1 MPLTLNQ
8 DEMHDCSEIPT
19 VRLTHL
25 DVSVK
30 FTCNPPL
37 PDNVYSALLGE
48 LCSGDAS
55 GAISAFAYVVPFVFA
70 VFIAMLKEGIYDIF
84 RHIGDRRVN
93 NKCFSVLEF
102 DTNNNQLVWKERC
115 SSSLR
120 VGQIVRCVAD
130 QEIPCD
136 LVLLASDGCKREV
149 RLTTANLDG
158 ETSVKTHCAL
168 KKTFKNY
175 GKILSMFPNDM
186 ELDDVTQFKPLLIEV
201 TYEAPHADFHR
212 FEGNLITSTSNGAEN
227 LMPILVE
234 NLAFRGAVLHNTG
247 CILGLVV
254 YTGVDTKLSMNSK
267 KRGRKYSSREG
278 KLNFVLTL
286 FLVTSILLCAI
297 CTILATVWNTQR
309 ANFPWFISTRLPTRF
324 SYVRTLISFA
334 FIANFLVPVSLII
347 TIELQMLMNS
357 YLITHDPEFF
367 DPQRGLGGSA
377 NSVHLADELGQIE
390 FLFSDKTGTLT
401 LNQMVFKACSILSDD
416 GVYLFD
422 GNDVRRLKTE
432 AEQPC
437 KKVTEMQQ
445 SNVWGVGSAL
455 PVHLTEFLMVV
466 ALCHTVETRPD
477 INGGSAKFEAT
488 SPDEKALVEGAAK
501 LGVSLISTQPHPNI
515 QGGRLLVL
523 QRQDFS
529 EKTSCRGTGTTTEEY
544 IVDATLEFDPIRK
557 QMTVMVQ
564 HPDGTFHIHSK
575 GAETAIL
582 EKRAS
587 SRSTSQLHLKA
598 LEQVNEFGLSGLRT
612 LVYATKQITRDE
624 YYSLLQERRQAMRQF
639 GEARV
644 RALKAS
650 NDKIES
656 GLELLAVTAVEDT
669 LQPGVNEC
677 LQSLKTAGIK
687 VWVLTGDKEE
697 TAVTVSQAAGH
708 FAESMTL
715 LRITDCREFNEAA
728 ELVFKSLR
736 EVDTDCEQ
744 RYALAKSPLSP
755 TLDEINEVVYTVAE
769 QEIEE
774 YISNETQC
782 DRSNLE
788 RSVRK
793 IQAFRDRLFAYTS
806 GSNNP
811 RVPKRRSPFKS
822 GPADKTFGLV
832 IDGESL
838 KHALHASFAFSK
850 PYFSYQQILPLVL
863 SPSLRMAFLD
873 LCMNVTAVLCCR
885 VTPLQKA
892 SIVQLVQLG
901 LGESNHGA
909 GPVTAAV
916 GDGGND
922 VSMISQANVG
932 IGIYGEEG
940 REATRAADYALPQFR
955 HLQRL
960 LFVHGQWC
968 YHRISYTMLLY
979 YFKCVAWVTLNMIYT
994 FYSGFSANSWHSS
1007 LIFALYTLTLTAVP
1021 NLFFGIFERHITA
1034 DQLLENPKFYR
1045 SVSRNKNLRLSH
1057 LILFVLDGIW
1067 HGLVIFYSVSLFLA
1081 GGGHFSEAIFID
1093 SMSKGNQFDISLCGG
1108 SSMVYVIV
1116 SVNLRVIFMSR
1127 DINWPVVGGFIYTL
1141 VFNLVLIMGV
1151 QFTVPPASPDY
1162 LTYVKLIKSPA
1173 FWLAL
1178 PISVFVANLP
1188 ALLWRVYSD
1197 IWLQTCAQS
1206 DRQGVEAKRKFQ
1218 RTNSNGR
1225 NLRFWLDKDRWNE
1238 TNQFCPSH
1246 DACFNTESLCL
1257 REIDEVETT
1266 SVRDF
1271 RLHFLTFGQKEAQ
1284 NGLFSLLN
1292 DYRTLIHELMPATRT
1307 NTRTSE
1313 NSFIYKLGNVSPKIF
1328 S

>member
-1 MPLTLNQ
+1 
-8 DEMHDCSEIPT
+8 
-19 VRLTHL
+19 
-25 DVSVK
+25 
-30 FTCNPPL
+30 
-37 PDNVYSALLGE
+37 
-48 LCSGDAS
+48 
-55 GAISAFAYVVPFVFA
+55 
-70 VFIAMLKEGIYDIF
+70 MLKEGIYDIF
-84 RHIGDRRVN
+84 RHIGDKRVN
-93 NKCFSVLEF
+93 NKRFSVLEF
-102 DTNNNQLVWKERC
+102 DMINNRLVWTERT

-158 ETSVKTHCAL
+158 ETSVKTHYAL

-186 ELDDVTQFKPLLIEV
+186 KLDVVTQFKPLLIEV
-201 TYEAPHADFHR
+201 TYEAPNADFHR
-212 FEGNLITSTSNGAEN
+212 FEGNLITSTSNRAEN
-227 LMPILVE
+227 SIPILVE
-234 NLAFRGAVLHNTG
+234 NLAFRGAVLHSTG

-267 KRGRKYSSREG
+267 KRGRKYSSRED
-278 KLNFVLTL
+278 KLNFVLLL
-286 FLVTSILLCAI
+286 FLVTSILLCVMG
-297 CTILATVWNTQR
+297 TILATVGNTQGT
-309 ANFPWFISTRLPTRF
+309 NFPWFVSTRLPTRF
-324 SYVRTLISFA
+324 SYVRILISFA

-416 GVYLFD
+416 GIYLFD
-422 GNDVRRLKTE
+422 GNHVRHLNIE
-432 AEQPC
+432 SGQPGI
-437 KKVTEMQQ
+437 KVTEMQQ

-455 PVHLTEFLMVV
+455 PVHLMEFLTVV

-477 INGGSAKFEAT
+477 ISGESAKFEAT
-488 SPDEKALVEGAAK
+488 SPDEKALVEKAAR
-501 LGVSLISTQPHPNI
+501 LGVSLISSKPHPNI

-523 QRQDFS
+523 QRQLKQDVDDRGS
-529 EKTSCRGTGTTTEEY
+529 YRGTGTTTEEY
-544 IVDATLEFDPIRK
+544 IVDTTLEFDPIRK

-587 SRSTSQLHLKA
+587 SRSTIQLHSKA

-612 LVYATKQITRDE
+612 LVYATKRITRDE
-624 YYSLLQERRQAMRQF
+624 YHSLLRERKQAMEQF

-656 GLELLAVTAVEDT
+656 GLELLAVTGVEDT

-715 LRITDCREFNEAA
+715 LRITGCREFNEAA

-736 EVDTDCEQ
+736 EVDTEYEQ
-744 RYALAKSPLSP
+744 RYVMAKSPLSP
-755 TLDEINEVVYTVAE
+755 TLDEIDEVVYTVAE

-774 YISNETQC
+774 YISNETQR
-782 DRSNLE
+782 DQSNLK

-793 IQAFRDRLFAYTS
+793 IQAFRDKLFAYTS

-811 RVPKRRSPFKS
+811 RVPKRRSPLKS
-822 GPADKTFGLV
+822 GPVDEAFGLV
-832 IDGESL
+832 VDGESL
-838 KHALHASFAFSK
+838 KHALH
-850 PYFSYQQILPLVL
+850 
-863 SPSLRMAFLD
+863 PSLRMAFLD

-901 LGESNHGA
+901 LGGSNHGT

-932 IGIYGEEG
+932 IGIYGEEEPSYSLLSTLRQRDHLANSYRWRYFVKNYFLHCNWCLHSDG
-940 REATRAADYALPQFR
+940 APVCANL

-960 LFVHGQWC
+960 LFVHGHWS

-979 YFKCVAWVTLNMIYT
+979 YFKCVAWVTLNIIFT

-1045 SVSRNKNLRLSH
+1045 SRVGNSASPTLDQISRNENLRLSY
-1057 LILFVLDGIW
+1057 LVLFVLDGIW

-1081 GGGHFSEAIFID
+1081 GGGYFSQAIFID
-1093 SMSKGNQFDISLCGG
+1093 SMSKGNYFDISLCGG

-1141 VFNLVLIMGV
+1141 VFNLVLIMAI
-1151 QFTVPPASPDY
+1151 QFTVPPSSPDY
-1162 LTYVKLIKSPA
+1162 LTYVKLIQSPA

-1178 PISVFVANLP
+1178 PISVFIANLP

-1197 IWLQTCAQS
+1197 IWLQMCAQTEM
-1206 DRQGVEAKRKFQ
+1206 QGVEAKRKFQ
-1218 RTNSNGR
+1218 RTNSR
-1225 NLRFWLDKDRWNE
+1225 ERSLRFWLDRERWNE
-1238 TNQFCPSH
+1238 TNPFCPSH
-1246 DACFNTESLCL
+1246 DAYFSGDPVRL
-1257 REIDEVETT
+1257 REVDKVETGT
-1266 SVRDF
+1266 VMDAE
-1271 RLHFLTFGQKEAQ
+1271 H
-1284 NGLFSLLN
+1284 
-1292 DYRTLIHELMPATRT
+1292 
-1307 NTRTSE
+1307 
-1313 NSFIYKLGNVSPKIF
+1313 V
-1328 S
+1328 

>member
-1 MPLTLNQ
+1 
-8 DEMHDCSEIPT
+8 
-19 VRLTHL
+19 
-25 DVSVK
+25 
-30 FTCNPPL
+30 
-37 PDNVYSALLGE
+37 
-48 LCSGDAS
+48 
-55 GAISAFAYVVPFVFA
+55 
-70 VFIAMLKEGIYDIF
+70 MLKEGIYDIF

-102 DTNNNQLVWKERC
+102 DTNNNQLVWKERT

-201 TYEAPHADFHR
+201 TYEAPNSDFNC

-501 LGVSLISTQPHPNI
+501 LGVSLISTEPHPNI

-755 TLDEINEVVYTVAE
+755 TLDEINE
-769 QEIEE
+769 
-774 YISNETQC
+774 
-782 DRSNLE
+782 
-788 RSVRK
+788 
-793 IQAFRDRLFAYTS
+793 
-806 GSNNP
+806 
-811 RVPKRRSPFKS
+811 
-822 GPADKTFGLV
+822 
-832 IDGESL
+832 
-838 KHALHASFAFSK
+838 
-850 PYFSYQQILPLVL
+850 
-863 SPSLRMAFLD
+863 PSLRMAFLD

-1067 HGLVIFYSVSLFLA
+1067 HGLVIFYCVSLFLA

-1127 DINWPVVGGFIYTL
+1127 DMNWPVVGGFIYTL

-1151 QFTVPPASPDY
+1151 QNVGS
-1162 LTYVKLIKSPA
+1162 LQ
-1173 FWLAL
+1173 
-1178 PISVFVANLP
+1178 ANLIADELVVDLP
-1188 ALLWRVYSD
+1188 TVLDTMFANVVGIKPDLIS
-1197 IWLQTCAQS
+1197 A
-1206 DRQGVEAKRKFQ
+1206 Q
-1218 RTNSNGR
+1218 RTDQLPPINSKMTH
-1225 NLRFWLDKDRWNE
+1225 W
-1238 TNQFCPSH
+1238 T
-1246 DACFNTESLCL
+1246 SLW
-1257 REIDEVETT
+1257 
-1266 SVRDF
+1266 
-1271 RLHFLTFGQKEAQ
+1271 
-1284 NGLFSLLN
+1284 
-1292 DYRTLIHELMPATRT
+1292 
-1307 NTRTSE
+1307 
-1313 NSFIYKLGNVSPKIF
+1313 
-1328 S
+1328 